1 MLVIFVFIGLQAC
14 LLWPAGTEMEEI
26 VNEHRHARFLTKK
39 KCLFEIFPKGV
50 LKNNTLDFF
59 PFAA

>member
-1 MLVIFVFIGLQAC
+1 MLVIVVFIALQAC
-14 LLWPAGTEMEEI
+14 LLWPGGTEMEEI
-26 VNEHRHARFLTKK
+26 VSERRHAGFLTKK
-39 KCLFEIFPKGV
+39 CPFEIFPKGV